1 MEGNERRQRW
11 APPPRPDW
19 VARLN
24 AEGDGMDIKAIVPL
38 DENSLL
44 AAARAGTGLDD
55 FGDEAWHEPFQVL
68 VNALDDEAELNLLG
82 RIMTRADLLL
92 FLEARLRIED
102 TYGRHPEIDDETITQ
117 PLVIVGQ
124 GRTGTSFLQGML
136 AADPANGT
144 TATWEVMF
152 PCPPPEAATYTTD
165 ERIARAD
172 HLVTLWNRVAPEIE
186 AMHDFAGAAPTENIH
201 LHCQSF
207 RSPAWFS
214 LLGQVPTYG
223 LYMMRQDPALPFLY
237 EQRVLKLLQW
247 RNPRRTWILK
257 SPAALTQM
265 PVIRSVYPDAG
276 FIWTHRDPVKALAS
290 VIDLIGTLYWM
301 RSDHPFLG
309 DSLAQFTNADLA
321 GGMMALPTIWL
332 EQGMLPPEAL
342 CNVQYHEFV
351 DDPMAVATQIYAH
364 FGLELPEDGRRA
376 MADYVA
382 THTRDARPA
391 HRYDLGDQ
399 ALIDQE
405 RSVFKPYQDYFA
417 VPSEV

>member
-1 MEGNERRQRW
+1 MENERRQRW
-11 APPPRPDW
+11 VPPPRPEW
-19 VARLN
+19 VARIN
-24 AEGDGMDIKAIVPL
+24 AEGDGMDTKAIVPL

-44 AAARAGTGLDD
+44 ASARANTGLSD
-55 FGDEAWHEPFQVL
+55 FGDEAWREPFRVL
-68 VNALDDEAELNLLG
+68 IESLDDEAELNLLG
-82 RIMTRADLLL
+82 RIMTRADLLM

-102 TYGRHPEIDDETITQ
+102 TYRRHPEIDDETISA

-136 AADPANGT
+136 AADPASGT
-144 TATWEVMF
+144 LTNWEVMF

-165 ERIARAD
+165 GRIARAD
-172 HLVTLWNRVAPEIE
+172 HLITMWNRVAPEIE
-186 AMHDFAGAAPTENIH
+186 AMHEFAGDSPTENIH
-201 LHCQSF
+201 LHCLSF

-214 LLGQVPTYG
+214 LLGQIPTYSA
-223 LYMMRQDPALPFLY
+223 YMMGQDPALPYLY

-257 SPAALTQM
+257 SPVALMQM
-265 PVIRSVYPDAG
+265 PVIRGVYPDAG

-290 VIDLIGTLYWM
+290 VVDLIGTLYWM
-301 RSDHPFLG
+301 RTDHPFLG
-309 DSLAQFTNADLA
+309 DSLAQFTNAQLA

-332 EQGMLPPEAL
+332 DQGLLPAEAL

-351 DDPMAVATQIYAH
+351 ADPLAVAAQIYAR
-364 FGLELPEDGRRA
+364 FDLELTADGRAA
-376 MADYVA
+376 MERYVA
-382 THTRDARPA
+382 THTRDARPV

-399 ALIDQE
+399 DLIDAE
-405 RSVFKPYQDYFA
+405 RTEFKQYQDYFG